1 VGCARDLHLD
11 TQTEKNMTLLQT
23 RKLLALLASG
33 TLMLSSVVP
42 ALAQSSGVSATDTTS
57 ASAPSTEA
65 EQKAQQKAQRKA
77 ARKAARAKNTAE
89 LKKLESN
96 GYQPSE
102 NDSNYPQ
109 NLQNAEKKANAGQ
122 AASQ

>member
-1 VGCARDLHLD
+1 
-11 TQTEKNMTLLQT
+11 MTLLQT

-33 TLMLSSVVP
+33 ALILSSVVP
-42 ALAQSSGVSATDTTS
+42 ARAQSSGVSATDNTS
-57 ASAPSTEA
+57 ALASGTKA
-65 EQKAQQKAQRKA
+65 EQRAQQKAQRKA

-102 NDSNYPQ
+102 NESNYPQ